1 MIDTPM
7 EQAIIEAAE
16 RLFLERGFALTSTTD
31 IAREVGC
38 NQSLINYY
46 FRSKEKLF
54 KSIFGKKAL
63 LFFSSLKEPLE
74 TGIPFLEKVRIISES
89 HFELLAKNSKLAFFL
104 LSEVTTS
111 PQRLEDFT
119 DIVNENLGKL
129 FPMLE
134 KELNNEIKEGRIKE
148 TTLYDIL
155 LTMLSLN
162 VGVFLLRPIC
172 TKLLRQRDVS
182 ALILERGKENARILL
197 LSLIPGGNA

>member
-16 RLFLERGFALTSTTD
+16 RLFLERGFSLTSTTD

-63 LFFSSLKEPLE
+63 LFFSSLKDPLE
-74 TGIPFLEKVRIISES
+74 TGISFLEKVRIISEG
-89 HFELLAKNSKLAFFL
+89 HFEILAKNSKLAFFL
-104 LSEVTTS
+104 LSEVSTS

-119 DIVNENLGKL
+119 DIVNENLGKI
-129 FPMLE
+129 FPLLE
-134 KELNNEIKEGRIKE
+134 KELEQEIKEGRVKE

-162 VGVFLLRPIC
+162 VGVFLLEPVFA
-172 TKLLRQRDVS
+172 KLLPQRDIS
-182 ALILERGKENARILL
+182 TMMLERGKENARILL
-197 LSLIPGGNA
+197 LSLTA

>member
-1 MIDTPM
+1 M

-16 RLFLERGFALTSTTD
+16 RLFLERGFSLTSTTD

-63 LFFSSLKEPLE
+63 LFFSSLKDPLE
-74 TGIPFLEKVRIISES
+74 TGISFLEKVRIISEG
-89 HFELLAKNSKLAFFL
+89 HFEILAKNSKLAFFL
-104 LSEVTTS
+104 LSEVSTS

-119 DIVNENLGKL
+119 DIVNENLGKI
-129 FPMLE
+129 FPLLE
-134 KELNNEIKEGRIKE
+134 KELEQEIKEGRVKE

-162 VGVFLLRPIC
+162 VGVFLLEPVFA
-172 TKLLRQRDVS
+172 KLLPQRDIS
-182 ALILERGKENARILL
+182 TMMLERGKENARILL
-197 LSLIPGGNA
+197 LSLTA

>member
-7 EQAIIEAAE
+7 EQAILESAE

-74 TGIPFLEKVRIISES
+74 TGIPFLEKVRIISEG
-89 HFELLAKNSKLAFFL
+89 HFEILAKNSKLAFSL

-129 FPMLE
+129 FPMLG

-162 VGVFLLRPIC
+162 VGVFLLQPIF
-172 TKLLRQRDVS
+172 TKILPQRDVP

-197 LSLIPGGNA
+197 LSLIPGGNT